1 MIRINLLP
9 TKRKKKAKPMPMYLV
24 YSGVMLAASLAV
36 LFFFNSYMNSRIKAL
51 ETDQTNKQAEL
62 KRLDS
67 LIKHVKDFEA
77 KKADLEKRINVILGI
92 AEKKSLAAMLMD
104 EQSRR
109 VTEGIW
115 LNSVV
120 FKVDSV
126 KIAGIGFNNAD
137 IVTYVE
143 HLKDTGAQKI
153 YPDSMMTFTGVKL
166 HGTQKVTEKEQTVY
180 KFTISFKIKVAKED
194 DKGGSGNGA

>member
-51 ETDQTNKQAEL
+51 ETDMTNKQTEL

-67 LIKHVKDFEA
+67 LIKHVKDFES
-77 KKADLEKRINVILGI
+77 KKADLEKRISVILGV
-92 AEKKSLAAMLMD
+92 AEKKSLAVMLLD
-104 EQSRR
+104 EKSRR
-109 VTEGIW
+109 LTEGIW
-115 LNSVV
+115 LNSVK
-120 FKVDSV
+120 FQGNSV
-126 KIAGIGFNNAD
+126 KVAGIGFNNAD

-143 HLKDTGAQKI
+143 HLKDTGVQKI
-153 YPDSMMTFTGVKL
+153 YPNSRMTFTNVKL
-166 HGTQKVTEKEQTVY
+166 HGTQKVSQQEQTVY
-180 KFTISFKIKVAKED
+180 KFSISFKIKVAKED
-194 DKGGSGNGA
+194 DKGGAGHGA